1 MMLFEKWFMGV
12 VMGINIFNW
21 GIFKVPVKPELTTLG
36 TIKCVCIKLLGEPSP
51 SFSENTTRED
61 FLMDSLDDME
71 LLLALEDKFDIDLP
85 LTKYEQCV
93 TVSDLYQL
101 IEERLND
108 D

>member
-1 MMLFEKWFMGV
+1 MTLSVKWCTEV
-12 VMGINIFNW
+12 VLGINIFNW
-21 GIFKVPVKPELTTLG
+21 DIFKVPVKPKLTTLS
-36 TIKCVCIKLLGEPSP
+36 TIECVCIKLLGEPSP
-51 SFSENTTRED
+51 PFSENTTRED

-71 LLLALEDKFDIDLP
+71 LLLALEDEFDIDLP
-85 LTKYEQCV
+85 LIKYEECV